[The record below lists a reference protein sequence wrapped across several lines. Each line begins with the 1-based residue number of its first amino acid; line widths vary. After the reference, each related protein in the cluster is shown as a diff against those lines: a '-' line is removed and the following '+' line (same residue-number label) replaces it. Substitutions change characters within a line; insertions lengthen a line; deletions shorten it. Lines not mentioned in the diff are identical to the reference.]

1 MPKSVQKKRFDISH
15 VKMWKYFTYNI
26 ITLKLHY
33 SKCYTETTKGKQ
45 FKVISCKTIF
55 LQKQKKYDVT
65 MFRQFKC
72 SNRSSEVPI
81 YQWSILFLDKSN
93 SPGTKQNPDLWRN
106 MPTTEYSTTQ
116 HAEVML
122 RLLNG
127 YKTLLEAFWRWKR
140 ATFSILDGWNL
151 RWHQK
156 WNMKTNIA
164 IKQPVSEDIRL
175 MEWWSH
181 YFILF

>member
-1 MPKSVQKKRFDISH
+1 
-15 VKMWKYFTYNI
+15 
-26 ITLKLHY
+26 
-33 SKCYTETTKGKQ
+33 
-45 FKVISCKTIF
+45 
-55 LQKQKKYDVT
+55 

-127 YKTLLEAFWRWKR
+127 YKTLLEAF
-140 ATFSILDGWNL
+140 
-151 RWHQK
+151 
-156 WNMKTNIA
+156 
-164 IKQPVSEDIRL
+164 
-175 MEWWSH
+175 
-181 YFILF
+181 